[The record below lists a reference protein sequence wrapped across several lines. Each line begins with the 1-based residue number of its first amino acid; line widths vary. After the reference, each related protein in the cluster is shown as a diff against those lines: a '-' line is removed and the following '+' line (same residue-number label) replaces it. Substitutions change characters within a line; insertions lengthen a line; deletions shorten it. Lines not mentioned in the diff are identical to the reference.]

1 MKQHATPIIISLSI
15 FALVVS
21 LFVPAANTL
30 AVQSPQQEQS
40 GQALEIAPPVLN
52 LTADPGQTLKAQI
65 SLRDVSSGALLV
77 TGEVNDFTAS
87 GEDGTPKI
95 ITDEGEPNPYSMK
108 SWVAPLPKLLLE
120 PRQIENLPVTIRVPA
135 DAAPG
140 GYYAVVRFT
149 ATPPEL
155 EGTGVSLSASL
166 GALILLRVSG
176 DVKEDL
182 AIEQFEV
189 TTSGKLST
197 GRPKTVFETTPL
209 TFVQRIKNNGNIHE
223 QPTGQVTI
231 TDMFGKKIAA
241 VNVNLPPRNIL
252 PQTIRKFEQKLD
264 KSVLGDKKLFGKYTA
279 TLTINYG
286 EKKQTVTSQ
295 TTFWVIPYTLI
306 GLGVILLVG
315 GFLTLRFMI
324 KRYNRHIIN
333 QATKAKAKS
342 KSKR

>member
-1 MKQHATPIIISLSI
+1 MKQHATSTIIGISI

-21 LFVPAANTL
+21 LFIPAANTL
-30 AVQSPQQEQS
+30 AVQAADSETS

-52 LTADPGQTLKAQI
+52 LTANPGQTLKTQI

-77 TGEVNDFTAS
+77 TGEINDFTAS

-95 ITDEGEPNPYSMK
+95 LTTDDEPSPYSMK

-140 GYYAVVRFT
+140 GYYGVVRFT

-155 EGTGVSLSASL
+155 DGTGVSLSASL

-176 DVKEDL
+176 EVKQDL

-189 TTSGKLST
+189 TTTGTLST
-197 GRPKTVFETTPL
+197 DKPKTMFESTPL
-209 TFVQRIKNNGNIHE
+209 VFVQRIKNNGNIHE
-223 QPTGQVTI
+223 QPVGQVTI
-231 TDMFGKKIAA
+231 TDMFGKKVAA
-241 VNVNLPPRNIL
+241 VNVNLEKRNIL

-264 KSVLGDKKLFGKYTA
+264 KSVIGDKKLFGKYTA
-279 TLTINYG
+279 TLTMTYG

-306 GLGVILLVG
+306 GIGIIVLVG
-315 GFLTLRFMI
+315 GFLALRFMI
-324 KRYNRHIIN
+324 QRYNRHIIN
-333 QATKAKAKS
+333 QATKAKS